1 MIRDILKS
9 KERLRDEGKLMDT
22 IVRRIERNNIEQK
35 IIEEAGEL
43 LKQGKLVAFP
53 TETVYGLGAD
63 ALNEK
68 AAEKI
73 KVLMGDEPELRRI
86 FIEQNANL
94 VKDLDI

>member
-1 MIRDILKS
+1 MDP
-9 KERLRDEGKLMDT
+9 ERRTLVRIT
-22 IVRRIERNNIEQK
+22 I
-35 IIEEAGEL
+35 
-43 LKQGKLVAFP
+43 
-53 TETVYGLGAD
+53 AD
-63 ALNEK
+63 AEK